1 MCTLILCLMMVLFC
15 TSFLMGCKN
24 QAKNQASYTAGTE
37 KQLDYE
43 SRKDDEGFADYL
55 KVCQREYNEGLQQIQ
70 EIDFEHPDKA
80 KTRGL
85 SSNFALATYVNFM
98 NKSFFDKTAKYEQMV
113 AACPN
118 ANELYSI
125 SVCLEKIAEAGSLE
139 EALLRYDSV
148 YIQAILI
155 PENYDGILKDKILP
169 LRNHIVEVYENDTKS
184 YLQAQEQERKV
195 KTEKASN
202 NRYENDYENE
212 DDEENCDNSYTVDS
226 NYYEKGKHSKKVSD
240 QKSKK
245 SEESDS
251 ESKLLKYYIIYKM
264 MHP

>member
-1 MCTLILCLMMVLFC
+1 MNDFGERRKTARRELLEEARQKRAAQVRRYYILI
-15 TSFLMGCKN
+15 FLAAFLLVVIGGLGFMYYRYPDQVK
-24 QAKNQASYTAGTE
+24 E
-37 KQLDYE
+37 KIMSVFRKEEIPISEGQSEIPVSQEQSEIPNPSSE
-43 SRKDDEGFADYL
+43 SSAAES
-55 KVCQREYNEGLQQIQ
+55 
-70 EIDFEHPDKA
+70 
-80 KTRGL
+80 GL
-85 SSNFALATYVNFM
+85 S
-98 NKSFFDKTAKYEQMV
+98 
-113 AACPN
+113 
-118 ANELYSI
+118 
-125 SVCLEKIAEAGSLE
+125 EAGSLE